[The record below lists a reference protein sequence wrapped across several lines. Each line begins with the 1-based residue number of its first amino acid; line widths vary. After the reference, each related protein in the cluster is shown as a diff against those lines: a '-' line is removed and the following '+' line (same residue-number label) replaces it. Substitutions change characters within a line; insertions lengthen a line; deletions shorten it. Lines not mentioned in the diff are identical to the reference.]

1 MKNLINKIKKNKTT
15 AIIYTF
21 TIVLLAFIVISVT
34 YAYFEAQSLAA
45 GIGNVNAKFSTL
57 DEYLITSNGN
67 LNLAVTPTTLPE
79 NGNNQVVT
87 ATAQVSL
94 KRNPDTT
101 NTATRSYYVYLK
113 IKNNTFTRTSA
124 SRPEILFNAY
134 LNNQEVT
141 ITDLTQVTE
150 GLVTGYD
157 VTEESGLIEIVAP
170 QTITSSSSDTA
181 TVQNW
186 EFKLTYLNL
195 DIDQS
200 ANIGASFNA
209 EVMINK
215 EEYQGFTGTLYRL
228 NNRTAFNNHEI
239 NDETSNVW
247 CHIYGGAPDC
257 SYPYATKVACE
268 YWDFYTCSEG
278 TATIGVGDYETDADD
293 IRNIENVYCAYY
305 SANGNNSCN
314 NGYYFDTQTQCE
326 DYLTTNNISGYT
338 CIEGSVNN
346 IIYLKHEV
354 LDGFIEDSKVCLWY
368 NNHEFCMGPN
378 YWVETG
384 NGGTNHQSEENGIA
398 TKNKLQAE
406 MEAALGVQADLYYG
420 SPESANFSF
429 QYVTCDAYS
438 SGKVSCNDLHSNKSC
453 QVYSDG
459 SSNCNM

>member
-1 MKNLINKIKKNKTT
+1 MKDLINKIKANKAT

-21 TIVLLAFIVISVT
+21 SFVLIAFIIISVT

-45 GIGNVNAKFSTL
+45 GISNVNAEFSTL
-57 DEYLITSNGN
+57 DEYLITSNGS
-67 LNLAVTPTTLPE
+67 LNLVVTPTTLPE
-79 NGNNQVVT
+79 NGNNQVIT

-141 ITDLTQVTE
+141 ITDLNQVTE

-170 QTITSSSSDTA
+170 QTITSTSGDTA

-215 EEYQGFTGTLYRL
+215 EEYQGFTGTLYRS
-228 NNRTAFNNHEI
+228 NTRTAFNNRQIE
-239 NDETSNVW
+239 DETSNVW
-247 CHIYGGAPDC
+247 CQIYEGAPDC
-257 SYPYATKVACE
+257 TYPYATKVACE
-268 YWDFYTCSEG
+268 YWDWNTCSEE

-293 IRNIENVYCAYY
+293 IRDIENIYCAYY
-305 SANGNNSCN
+305 SENGNNSCDM
-314 NGYYFDTQTQCE
+314 GHYFDTQTQCE
-326 DYLTTNNISGYT
+326 DYLTTNNLSDYT
-338 CIEGSVNN
+338 CIEGIMNN

-354 LDGFIEDSKVCLWY
+354 VDGFIEDSKVCIWY

-406 MEAALGVQADLYYG
+406 LEAALGIQADSYF
-420 SPESANFSF
+420 ESSAQVNFNLSL
-429 QYVTCDAYS
+429 
-438 SGKVSCNDLHSNKSC
+438 VSCFAYPSGEVNCLDFNYYKLCH
-453 QVYSDG
+453 VYADG
-459 SSNCNM
+459 TSQCNM